1 MAVGWSRPRDDEPG
15 HPDHA
20 DKPTVIAFDFDPA
33 TGLATARIARGP
45 VSHPAPDDVQ
55 DDVIEPT
62 AVFKPWLPST
72 DWDNVEITVEYY
84 D

>member
-1 MAVGWSRPRDDEPG
+1 MAVGWSRPKDDEPG
-15 HPDHA
+15 HPDQTR
-20 DKPTVIAFDFDPA
+20 KV
-33 TGLATARIARGP
+33 TGVRFEPGGWVRVTLEPEPGEP
-45 VSHPAPDDVQ
+45 VPYAPPDEVQ

-62 AVFKPWLPST
+62 AVYKPWLPST